1 MITMSDLEE
10 NIYSW
15 LLKKSRNSSSGK
27 IRTKSLIST
36 LCQDII
42 YDPVEIRKSLDNLR
56 RNGKVEYSA
65 TTNGEP
71 ISVHIT
77 VNTPEAKIHEHETR
91 WIDALRSSELNE
103 SDKGALRPLYTSME
117 GILDDQMISIIAGLI
132 KLREDQTSLFGR
144 PLFNISAR
152 YLIGS
157 SKLLS
162 TFNSRSLKNFGIDIN
177 RFPDRPPYIIIGGN
191 GKDPEAVIL
200 VENPISFETAI
211 QSSAGVR
218 CAFICT
224 FGFGLSHQ
232 GNDYGNQL
240 AGAIESGSSMLLH
253 RNEGNWKDF
262 NSLLAHHNLHFW
274 GDLDMAGLQIYERI
288 AAKLPHISLSALYS
302 PMLKAL
308 DSHHT
313 RHPYIECVGKKGQK
327 SFAARRQDS
336 RELLAF
342 CHKWAVDQEIVQ
354 PHEIELLA
362 GQQLLLP

>member
-1 MITMSDLEE
+1 MSELEDR
-10 NIYSW
+10 IYSW
-15 LLKKSRNSSSGK
+15 LLKKTRNNSSGK
-27 IRTKSLIST
+27 VRTRSLMAN

-42 YDPVEIRKSLDNLR
+42 NDPVEIRKSLDSLR

-65 TTNGEP
+65 TSNGEP
-71 ISVHIT
+71 ISVHII
-77 VNTPEAKIHEHETR
+77 VKTPEVKVHEHEAT
-91 WIDALRSSELNE
+91 WIYALRSTELNE
-103 SDKGALRPLYTSME
+103 SDILALEPLYIVMQ
-117 GILDDQMISIIAGLI
+117 GILDDQMMSIIAGLI
-132 KLREDQTSLFGR
+132 KLREDQSSLFGR
-144 PLFNISAR
+144 PLFNISAK

-162 TFNSRSLKNFGIDIN
+162 TFNNRSLKNFGIEID

-211 QSSAGVR
+211 QSSAGSR
-218 CAFICT
+218 CAFVCT

-253 RNEGNWKDF
+253 RNEGNWKDL
-262 NSLLAHHNLHFW
+262 NSLLSHQNLHFW
-274 GDLDMAGLQIYERI
+274 GDLDMAGMQIYERI

-302 PMLKAL
+302 PMLNAL

-313 RHPYIECVGKKGQK
+313 RHPYIDCVGKKGQK

-342 CHKWAVDQEIVQ
+342 CQKWAVDQEIVQ
-354 PHEIELLA
+354 PHEIELFA
-362 GQQLLLP
+362 GQQLRLP

>member
-1 MITMSDLEE
+1 MIIMSDVQ
-10 NIYSW
+10 NRIYSW
-15 LLKKSRNSSSGK
+15 LLKKAKKNTSGK
-27 IRTKSLIST
+27 VRATGLT
-36 LCQDII
+36 ANLCRDII
-42 YDPVEIRKSLDNLR
+42 NDPIEIRKSLDNLR
-56 RNGKVEYSA
+56 RDGKVEYSA
-65 TTNGEP
+65 TSNGEP
-71 ISVHIT
+71 INAYIIVIAPA
-77 VNTPEAKIHEHETR
+77 VEIKEHEAR
-91 WIDALRSSELNE
+91 WMNALKASELSE
-103 SDKGALRPLYTSME
+103 SEVIALTPLYVAME
-117 GILDDQMISIIAGLI
+117 GINSDQMDSVITGLTILRSDQAGM
-132 KLREDQTSLFGR
+132 FGN
-144 PLFNISAR
+144 PIFNISAK

-162 TFNSRSLKNFGIDIN
+162 TFNSRSLKNFGIEID
-177 RFPDRPPYIIIGGN
+177 RFPDRPPYVIIGGN

-211 QSSAGVR
+211 QSSAGLR

-262 NSLLAHHNLHFW
+262 NSLLLHHNLHFW
-274 GDLDMAGLQIYERI
+274 GDLDMAGIQIYERI

-302 PMLKAL
+302 PMLNAL

-313 RHPYIECVGKKGQK
+313 RHPYIDCVGKKGQK
-327 SFAARRQDS
+327 SFTSRRQDS

-342 CHKWAVDQEIVQ
+342 CQKWAVDQEVVQ

-362 GQQLLLP
+362 GQKLNLL